1 MRLYHRHGP
10 ACSPRSRPAPR
21 PLAVATLLVACWAPS
36 LAASQARAQET
47 IEVGETGFAVKRPV
61 LASACAQ
68 GCPWG
73 ELGDFVKEAMEPLG
87 YEVILC
93 RNCNRT
99 EGPRIVAKASYPPE
113 LGPQDSFVGTT
124 TRVNAPVDFGITE
137 SGFLAWAFGGHHT
150 YAQDG
155 PYANLRLIAKIED
168 PTYLL
173 VAVKAAS
180 DITDLAQIAAERRPV
195 KILGGESP
203 TSRPVLD
210 HYGLTREAVTSWGGS
225 FGIPILEGAN
235 ATFDVIVSDL
245 ASPANNLESS
255 YWTALSQKHDLRFL
269 ELPAELL
276 DAMANDATLGMRRVT
291 AKWGL
296 LRGIDRP
303 IATVA
308 RSGEAIFA
316 REDTPEQAAY
326 DVAKAVDVHRGALKW
341 YIRPYS
347 YDPHTVWENHA
358 VPLHPGAA
366 RYYRE
371 LGYLATEAAA
381 SDGGSS
387 PDAAACMP
395 PAEPEAKASDGGCH
409 TAAGA
414 VPRAHGFWFGAVL
427 LSAAFALWRR
437 NRSYNQGKNLR
448 NRC

>member
-1 MRLYHRHGP
+1 MRRYHRYDLV
-10 ACSPRSRPAPR
+10 CSSRSRPALHL
-21 PLAVATLLVACWAPS
+21 LAVASGTLLVSWFT
-36 LAASQARAQET
+36 LAVGSARAQET

-99 EGPRIVAKASYPPE
+99 EGPRIVARASHPPE

-124 TRVNAPVDFGITE
+124 TRVNASVDFGITE

-150 YAQDG
+150 YAEDG

-195 KILGGESP
+195 KILGGDSP

-225 FGIPILEGAN
+225 FGIPIIEGAN
-235 ATFDVIVSDL
+235 ATFDVIISDL

-269 ELPAELL
+269 ELPSALL
-276 DAMANDATLGMRRVT
+276 DTMANDATLGMRRVI

-296 LRGIDRP
+296 LRGVDRP
-303 IATVA
+303 IATLA

-326 DVAKAVDVHRGALKW
+326 DVAKAVDVQRGALKW

-347 YDPHTVWENHA
+347 YDPHTVWENQG

-371 LGYLATEAAA
+371 QGYLSGAAPVSDAGSAPDAPACTAPSEPAA
-381 SDGGSS
+381 S
-387 PDAAACMP
+387 
-395 PAEPEAKASDGGCH
+395 ASDGGCH
-409 TAAGA
+409 AAAGA
-414 VPRAHGFWFGAVL
+414 TPRSHGVWLAAVL
-427 LSAAFALWRR
+427 LAAAFARR
-437 NRSYNQGKNLR
+437 RYA
-448 NRC
+448 RCRRQVLVS

>member
-1 MRLYHRHGP
+1 MRHSRHHAP
-10 ACSPRSRPAPR
+10 ARAPRSRRAAR
-21 PLAVATLLVACWAPS
+21 ALQAAAASAVLGSAGL
-36 LAASQARAQET
+36 LAANPASAQET

-73 ELGDFVKEAMEPLG
+73 ELGDFVKEAMQPLG

-93 RNCNRT
+93 RNCNRA
-99 EGPRIVAKASYPPE
+99 EGPRIVATASHPPE
-113 LGPQDSFVGTT
+113 LGPQDAFVGTT

-137 SGFLAWAFGGHHT
+137 SGFLSWAFGGHHT
-150 YAQDG
+150 YAEDG

-168 PTYLL
+168 PMYLL
-173 VAVKAAS
+173 VAVKAES

-203 TSRPVLD
+203 ISRPVLE
-210 HYGLTREAVTSWGGS
+210 HYGLTRDAVMSWGGS

-269 ELPAELL
+269 DLPSELL
-276 DAMANDATLGMRRVT
+276 DSMANDPTLGVSRVV

-296 LRGIDRP
+296 LRGVDRP

-308 RSGEAIFA
+308 RSGEAVFA

-326 DVAKAVDVHRGALKW
+326 DVAKAIDEHRGALKW

-347 YDPHTVWENHA
+347 YDPQTVSENHD
-358 VPLHPGAA
+358 VPLHAGAA

-371 LGYLATEAAA
+371 RGYLPADPTA
-381 SDGGSS
+381 SD
-387 PDAAACMP
+387 
-395 PAEPEAKASDGGCH
+395 AEADGGCPE
-409 TAAGA
+409 AMAPA
-414 VPRAHGFWFGAVL
+414 PRASEGGCRAAVGADARSHGFWLAALLLAAALSGRRGAKRMQ
-427 LSAAFALWRR
+427 RR
-437 NRSYNQGKNLR
+437 
-448 NRC
+448 